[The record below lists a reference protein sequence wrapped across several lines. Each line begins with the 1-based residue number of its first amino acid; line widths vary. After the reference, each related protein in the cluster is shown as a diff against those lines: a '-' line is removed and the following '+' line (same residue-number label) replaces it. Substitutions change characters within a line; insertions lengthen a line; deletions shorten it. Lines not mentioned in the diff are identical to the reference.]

1 METLE
6 ISKYVLAGM
15 LIIAGILHF
24 LKPKFYLKIM
34 PDYLPAPLLLV
45 ILSGIAEIICGLL
58 LVFPNTQTIGA
69 YLTIALFVAVFP
81 AEQLAADFLEK
92 KGYKILV
99 KNYRY
104 QKAEIDIIASF
115 ENLII
120 IVEVKA
126 RGSDI
131 FMEPQEA
138 VTKKKIKSLVMA
150 ADFFMKDRNLDQEVR
165 FDIIAVLPDER
176 KKLQITHLE
185 DAFQSFDA
193 N

>member
-1 METLE
+1 MAEHNDLGN
-6 ISKYVLAGM
+6 LA
-15 LIIAGILHF
+15 
-24 LKPKFYLKIM
+24 
-34 PDYLPAPLLLV
+34 
-45 ILSGIAEIICGLL
+45 E
-58 LVFPNTQTIGA
+58 
-69 YLTIALFVAVFP
+69 
-81 AEQLAADFLEK
+81 ELAASFLAE

-99 KNYRY
+99 KNFRY
-104 QKAEIDIIASF
+104 QRGEIDIIA
-115 ENLII
+115 ECNNQII

-138 VTKKKIKSLVMA
+138 VTKTKIKSLVMV
-150 ADFFMKDRNLDQEVR
+150 ADFFMKDRNLNQEVR

-176 KKLQITHLE
+176 GRLQITHLE

>member
-1 METLE
+1 M
-6 ISKYVLAGM
+6 
-15 LIIAGILHF
+15 
-24 LKPKFYLKIM
+24 
-34 PDYLPAPLLLV
+34 
-45 ILSGIAEIICGLL
+45 AEHNDFGNL
-58 LVFPNTQTIGA
+58 
-69 YLTIALFVAVFP
+69 

-99 KNYRY
+99 KNFRY

-126 RGSDI
+126 RGSDV
-131 FMEPQEA
+131 FMEAQEA
-138 VTKKKIKSLVMA
+138 VTKRKIKSLVMA

>member
-1 METLE
+1 MAEHNDLGN
-6 ISKYVLAGM
+6 LA
-15 LIIAGILHF
+15 
-24 LKPKFYLKIM
+24 
-34 PDYLPAPLLLV
+34 
-45 ILSGIAEIICGLL
+45 E
-58 LVFPNTQTIGA
+58 
-69 YLTIALFVAVFP
+69 
-81 AEQLAADFLEK
+81 ELAASFLVE

-99 KNYRY
+99 KNFRY
-104 QKAEIDIIASF
+104 QKGEIDIIAEF
-115 ENLII
+115 NNEII

-138 VTKKKIKSLVMA
+138 VTKKKIKSLVMV

-165 FDIIAVLPDER
+165 FDIIAVLPDQKGR
-176 KKLQITHLE
+176 LQITHLE